1 MNPWLHALQFIII
14 TSLFT
19 VVTLVAV
26 VGIAQLNKEI

>member
-1 MNPWLHALQFIII
+1 MNPWLHALQFVII

-26 VGIAQLNKEI
+26 VGITHLWKEF